1 MSRRFDQVGSRKPGR
16 AEAPPSPRWTRNTA
30 TVVILRGFWVPSPP
44 HDLAQQ
50 AHHRPW
56 VATAESERGSGA
68 GSGGNISDAA
78 PRLGPGTPS
87 PAQSYARLGSKRC
100 PSQALASS
108 RLGVRLVGFPSGN
121 LACAR
126 NRCESGKGVAG
137 KEQRRGGH
145 SDAAL
150 YPEMLG
156 RRRTQA
162 GLICNSSNLI

>member
-1 MSRRFDQVGSRKPGR
+1 MRGREICDLLSVGSIRHSSRNIALGSHGGERMRKRRRVWG
-16 AEAPPSPRWTRNTA
+16 EH
-30 TVVILRGFWVPSPP
+30 LRRRS
-44 HDLAQQ
+44 Q
-50 AHHRPW
+50 AR
-56 VATAESERGSGA
+56 
-68 GSGGNISDAA
+68 
-78 PRLGPGTPS
+78 PGTPS
-87 PAQSYARLGSKRC
+87 PAQSHTRLGSTRC
-100 PSQALASS
+100 HSHALASIP
-108 RLGVRLVGFPSGN
+108 LGVRLVRFPSGN

-162 GLICNSSNLI
+162 GLIIHTDSQRNVSRGNRVAHADSPTMLQSKRL